1 MNLTETIEGLERY
14 PVNLRFPTE
23 IRDDLENLKAL
34 LLVTPT
40 RAQISLA
47 QVAEVKIV
55 EGPPMLKSENARL
68 NGWTFVDIRGV
79 DVKKP
84 KPSSANKSSCRP
96 ADNLVRTI

>member
-40 RAQISLA
+40 WAQISLA

-55 EGPPMLKSENARL
+55 
-68 NGWTFVDIRGV
+68 
-79 DVKKP
+79 
-84 KPSSANKSSCRP
+84 
-96 ADNLVRTI
+96 